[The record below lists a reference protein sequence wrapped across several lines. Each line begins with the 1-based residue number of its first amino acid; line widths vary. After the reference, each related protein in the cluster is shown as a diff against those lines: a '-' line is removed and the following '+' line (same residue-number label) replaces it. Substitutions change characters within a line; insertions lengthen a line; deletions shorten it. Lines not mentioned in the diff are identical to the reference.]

1 MLSSNYGFLPL
12 QQRWHWWWCW
22 CLVSRKLSS
31 IERRRR
37 HERMPINGCLCATK
51 KMLMW
56 YALAERTTSD
66 RRMAIDKTQCCS
78 WSLFTLICIYNWNCL
93 ASPSSHSLAFSRS
106 LFVLLPFCF
115 FIVMSPFGSVR
126 FDTCRTHIQLV
137 LLIRLFICLS
147 YLVFVPGCN
156 KDEPE
161 RRIRA
166 KTLHKN
172 ELLTKVYWIP

>member
-31 IERRRR
+31 MERRRR

-126 FDTCRTHIQLV
+126 FDTIHVEHIYNLCCWFGY
-137 LLIRLFICLS
+137 LFVCHIWSLF
-147 YLVFVPGCN
+147 LDATKTN
-156 KDEPE
+156 QNDEY
-161 RRIRA
+161 
-166 KTLHKN
+166 
-172 ELLTKVYWIP
+172 ELKHCTKMSC